1 MSRLASVFALARGPS
16 LGVASDILPCM
27 DGEPDIT
34 ELLARVRNG
43 DRAALDLLTP
53 MVYVQLRRIAQGCI
67 RGENPGLTLQATSL
81 VHEAWIRLA
90 GNSHPDYK
98 YRAHFFGVAAR
109 LMRQILVD
117 HARSV
122 RAAKRGGG
130 KVQLDDT
137 RMEVAGHRQDLA
149 ILAVHEA
156 LERLAVEDPRKAQF
170 VEMRF
175 FAGMTI
181 DEIAECSGVP
191 KPTVYREVRV
201 AQAWLFREAG
211 PASDAPK

>member
-1 MSRLASVFALARGPS
+1 MEV
-16 LGVASDILPCM
+16 V
-27 DGEPDIT
+27 IT
-34 ELLARVRNG
+34 ELLARVRTG
-43 DRAALDLLTP
+43 DRAALDQLTP
-53 MVYVQLRRIAQGCI
+53 LVYDQLRRIAQGCI

-81 VHEAWIRLA
+81 VHEAWLRLA

-98 YRAHFFGVAAR
+98 DRAHFFGVAAR

-130 KVQLDDT
+130 KIPLDV
-137 RMEVAGHRQDLA
+137 RIEVAGHRQDLT

-156 LERLAVEDPRKAQF
+156 LERLSAEDPRKAQF
-170 VEMRF
+170 IEMRF
-175 FAGMTI
+175 FAGMSI
-181 DEIAECSGVP
+181 DEIAECTGVP
-191 KPTVYREVRV
+191 KPTVYRDVRV

-211 PASDAPK
+211 PSQNKSFVE

>member
-1 MSRLASVFALARGPS
+1 M
-16 LGVASDILPCM
+16 
-27 DGEPDIT
+27 EPVIT
-34 ELLARVRNG
+34 ELLSRVRTG
-43 DRAALDLLTP
+43 DRAALDQLTP
-53 MVYVQLRRIAQGCI
+53 LVYDQLRRIAQGCI

-81 VHEAWIRLA
+81 VHEAWMRLA

-98 YRAHFFGVAAR
+98 DRAHFFGVAAR

-122 RAAKRGGG
+122 TAAKRGGG
-130 KVQLDDT
+130 KIPLDV
-137 RMEVAGHRQDLA
+137 RMEVAGDRQDLT

-156 LERLAVEDPRKAQF
+156 LERLAVQDPRKAQF
-170 VEMRF
+170 IEMRF

-181 DEIAECSGVP
+181 DEIAESSGVP

-211 PASDAPK
+211 PASASEK

>member
-1 MSRLASVFALARGPS
+1 MRHNGGNLLTDDFDLIFSPMMDAGP
-16 LGVASDILPCM
+16 A
-27 DGEPDIT
+27 IT

-43 DRAALDLLTP
+43 DRSALDLLTP
-53 MVYVQLRRIAQGCI
+53 QVYDQLRRIAQGCI

-81 VHEAWIRLA
+81 VHEAWMRLA

-98 YRAHFFGVAAR
+98 DRAHFFGVAAR

-117 HARSV
+117 HARAV
-122 RAAKRGGG
+122 KAAKRGSGG
-130 KVQLDDT
+130 KVPLDDV
-137 RMEVAGHRQDLA
+137 RLEVAGHRQDLA

-170 VEMRF
+170 IEMRF
-175 FAGMTI
+175 FGGMTI
-181 DEIAECSGVP
+181 DEIAECTGVP

-211 PASDAPK
+211 PAGAAPK

>member
-1 MSRLASVFALARGPS
+1 M
-16 LGVASDILPCM
+16 
-27 DGEPDIT
+27 EPLIT
-34 ELLARVRNG
+34 ELLGRVRTG
-43 DRAALDLLTP
+43 DRAALDQLTP
-53 MVYVQLRRIAQGCI
+53 LVYDQLRRIAQGCI

-81 VHEAWIRLA
+81 VHEAWMRMA

-98 YRAHFFGVAAR
+98 DRAHFFGVAAR

-130 KVQLDDT
+130 KIPVDV
-137 RMEVAGHRQDLA
+137 RMEVAGDRQDLT

-156 LERLAVEDPRKAQF
+156 LERLAAQDPRKAQF
-170 VEMRF
+170 IEMRF

-181 DEIAECSGVP
+181 DEIAESSGVP
-191 KPTVYREVRV
+191 KPTVYRDVRV

-211 PASDAPK
+211 PGIASENKSPGE

>member
-1 MSRLASVFALARGPS
+1 
-16 LGVASDILPCM
+16 M
-27 DGEPDIT
+27 DAEIT
-34 ELLARVRNG
+34 GLLARVRNG
-43 DRAALDLLTP
+43 DRTALDQLTP
-53 MVYVQLRRIAQGCI
+53 LVYDQLRRIAQGCI
-67 RGENPGLTLQATSL
+67 RGEAPGLTLQATSL
-81 VHEAWIRLA
+81 VHEAWMRLA

-98 YRAHFFGVAAR
+98 DRAHFFGIAAR

-117 HARSV
+117 HARAV

-130 KVQLDDT
+130 KIPLDP

-156 LERLAVEDPRKAQF
+156 LERLAAEDPRKAKF
-170 VEMRF
+170 IEMRF

-181 DEIAECSGVP
+181 DEIAECTGVP

-211 PASDAPK
+211 PASAPSE

>member
-1 MSRLASVFALARGPS
+1 M
-16 LGVASDILPCM
+16 
-27 DGEPDIT
+27 EPVIT
-34 ELLARVRNG
+34 ELLSRVRTG
-43 DRAALDLLTP
+43 DRAALDQLTP
-53 MVYVQLRRIAQGCI
+53 LVYDQLRRIAQGCI

-81 VHEAWIRLA
+81 VHEAWLRLA

-98 YRAHFFGVAAR
+98 DRAHFFGVAAR

-130 KVQLDDT
+130 KISLDVG
-137 RMEVAGHRQDLA
+137 MEVAGDRQDLT

-156 LERLAVEDPRKAQF
+156 LDRLAAQDPRKAQF
-170 VEMRF
+170 IEMRF

-181 DEIAECSGVP
+181 DEIAECTSVP

-201 AQAWLFREAG
+201 AQAWLIREAG
-211 PASDAPK
+211 PGTAAGNMSSGK

>member
-1 MSRLASVFALARGPS
+1 M
-16 LGVASDILPCM
+16 
-27 DGEPDIT
+27 EPVIT
-34 ELLARVRNG
+34 ELLARVRTG
-43 DRAALDLLTP
+43 DRAALDQLTP
-53 MVYVQLRRIAQGCI
+53 LVYDHLRRIAQGCI

-81 VHEAWIRLA
+81 VHEAWMRLA

-98 YRAHFFGVAAR
+98 DRAHFFGVAAR

-122 RAAKRGGG
+122 KAAKRGGG
-130 KVQLDDT
+130 KIPLDV
-137 RMEVAGHRQDLA
+137 RMEVAGHRQDLT

-156 LERLAVEDPRKAQF
+156 LERLGAEDPRKAQF
-170 VEMRF
+170 IEMRF

-181 DEIAECSGVP
+181 EEIAESSGVP

-201 AQAWLFREAG
+201 AQAWLMREAG
-211 PASDAPK
+211 PGSAAENKSSAE

>member
-1 MSRLASVFALARGPS
+1 M
-16 LGVASDILPCM
+16 
-27 DGEPDIT
+27 EPVIT
-34 ELLARVRNG
+34 ELLSRVRTG
-43 DRAALDLLTP
+43 DRAALDQLTP
-53 MVYVQLRRIAQGCI
+53 LVYDQLRRIAQGCI

-81 VHEAWIRLA
+81 VHEAWLRLA

-98 YRAHFFGVAAR
+98 DRAHFFGVAAR

-130 KVQLDDT
+130 KISLDVG
-137 RMEVAGHRQDLA
+137 MEVAGDRQDLT

-156 LERLAVEDPRKAQF
+156 LDRLAAQDPRKAQF
-170 VEMRF
+170 IEMRF

-181 DEIAECSGVP
+181 DEIAECTSVP

-201 AQAWLFREAG
+201 AQAWLIREAG
-211 PASDAPK
+211 PGIASEINSPGV

>member
-1 MSRLASVFALARGPS
+1 M
-16 LGVASDILPCM
+16 
-27 DGEPDIT
+27 EPAIT
-34 ELLARVRNG
+34 ELLARVRTG
-43 DRAALDLLTP
+43 DRTALDQLTP
-53 MVYVQLRRIAQGCI
+53 LVYDHLRRIAQGCI

-81 VHEAWIRLA
+81 VHEAWLRLA
-90 GNSHPDYK
+90 ANSQPDYK
-98 YRAHFFGVAAR
+98 DRAHFFGVAAR

-130 KVQLDDT
+130 KIPLDV
-137 RMEVAGHRQDLA
+137 RMEVAGHRQDLT

-156 LERLAVEDPRKAQF
+156 LDRLAAQDPRKAQF
-170 VEMRF
+170 IEMRF

-181 DEIAECSGVP
+181 DEIAESSGVP

-211 PASDAPK
+211 PGTAPENMPSGE

>member
-1 MSRLASVFALARGPS
+1 M
-16 LGVASDILPCM
+16 
-27 DGEPDIT
+27 EPVIT
-34 ELLARVRNG
+34 ELLSRVRTG
-43 DRAALDLLTP
+43 DRAALDQLTP
-53 MVYVQLRRIAQGCI
+53 LVYDQLRRIAQGCI

-81 VHEAWIRLA
+81 VHEAWMRLA

-98 YRAHFFGVAAR
+98 DRAHFFGVAAR

-130 KVQLDDT
+130 KIPLDVGMD
-137 RMEVAGHRQDLA
+137 VAGDRQDLT

-156 LERLAVEDPRKAQF
+156 LERLAAQDPRKAQF
-170 VEMRF
+170 IEMRF

-181 DEIAECSGVP
+181 DEIAECTSVP

-201 AQAWLFREAG
+201 AQAWLIREAG
-211 PASDAPK
+211 PGSASEKKSAAE

>member
-1 MSRLASVFALARGPS
+1 ML
-16 LGVASDILPCM
+16 LGKM
-27 DGEPDIT
+27 EPAIT
-34 ELLARVRNG
+34 ELLGRVKKG

-53 MVYVQLRRIAQGCI
+53 LVYDQLRRIAQGCI

-81 VHEAWIRLA
+81 VHEAWMRLA

-98 YRAHFFGVAAR
+98 DRAHFFGVAAR

-117 HARSV
+117 HARAV
-122 RAAKRGGG
+122 RAAKRGGD
-130 KVQLDDT
+130 KIPLDV
-137 RMEVAGHRQDLA
+137 RMEVAGNRQDLA
-149 ILAVHEA
+149 ILAVDEA
-156 LERLAVEDPRKAQF
+156 LERLAVESPRKAQF
-170 VEMRF
+170 IEMRF

-211 PASDAPK
+211 PAKAAAK